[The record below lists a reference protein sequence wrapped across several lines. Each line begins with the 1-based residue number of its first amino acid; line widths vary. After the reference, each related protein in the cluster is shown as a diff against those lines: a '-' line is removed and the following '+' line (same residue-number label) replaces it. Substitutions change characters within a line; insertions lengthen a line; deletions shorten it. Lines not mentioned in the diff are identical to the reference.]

1 MASEVRSATKT
12 IDAVAEID
20 LIVSISLS
28 HSRSSHFPDSS
39 LTRAGEG
46 LQSITVGRVFID
58 YYKQR
63 ALRIDPSVR
72 ISLSSSKVSNFSVVS

>member
-46 LQSITVGRVFID
+46 LQSIAVGRVFI
-58 YYKQR
+58 
-63 ALRIDPSVR
+63 AVASA
-72 ISLSSSKVSNFSVVS
+72 SNRPVGLVVIIVESFELLPWNLW